1 MVTRTIQLILAPV
14 LIITACAITVDGFLG
29 RYAAISHRL
38 RALTRERLELLREGS
53 ARAYTHPYTAERL
66 FEINAQLPDLL
77 RRLKLMHDAVLY
89 AYGGVAVLVLN
100 MFVIALAVVTGT
112 RGAATLALGSFLL
125 GTMGLLSSVL
135 LAIAEV
141 RTSHLAVSNEAKR
154 VLAII
159 AFEAADERGGAAPPD
174 ALSSEEAGL

>member
-14 LIITACAITVDGFLG
+14 LIITACAITVGGFLG

-38 RALTRERLELLREGS
+38 RALTRERLELLRGGS
-53 ARAYTHPYTAERL
+53 ARTYTAERL
-66 FEINAQLPDLL
+66 FEIGVQFPDLL

-135 LAIAEV
+135 LAIIEV

-154 VLAII
+154 VLAIS
-159 AFEAADERGGAAPPD
+159 AFEAADERENAAPPD
-174 ALSSEEAGL
+174 ALSGKEVGL